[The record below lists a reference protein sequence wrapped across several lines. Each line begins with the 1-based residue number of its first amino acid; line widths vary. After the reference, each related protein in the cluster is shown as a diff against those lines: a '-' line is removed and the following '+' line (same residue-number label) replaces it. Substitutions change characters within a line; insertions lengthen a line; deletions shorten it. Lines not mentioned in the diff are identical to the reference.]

1 MLKNNRIKIIAVT
14 TFCAIE
20 TVLFFLVQCT
30 RDNINIAVSYISVIL
45 ACLFM
50 ATSFSKTSSYVFTQ
64 FGLIFT
70 VFADY
75 FLVVLDPIKQLP
87 AMIFF
92 SGTQIFYFLR
102 LYLGE
107 KSEQKR
113 KIHLILRVI
122 ISLVA
127 IILTFVVLKDEADAV
142 SVISMFYY
150 ANLLTNIIAA
160 SMQIKGNR
168 LFLIGLVL
176 FIMCDTAI
184 GINELINTYLESE
197 NASQITDA
205 IFGKFNVPWLFYVP
219 SQTLIALSLTDFKT
233 KREEKQ
239 SS

>member
-1 MLKNNRIKIIAVT
+1 MLKNKKIKIIAVAI
-14 TFCAIE
+14 FCVIE
-20 TVLFFLVQCT
+20 AVLFFLVQST
-30 RDNINIAVSYISVIL
+30 SDGANVAVSYISVIL

-50 ATSFSKTSSYVFTQ
+50 LTSFSKTSSYVFTQ
-64 FGLIFT
+64 LGLVFT

-102 LYLGE
+102 LYL
-107 KSEQKR
+107 SESSKQKR
-113 KIHLILRVI
+113 KIHLILRAVI
-122 ISLVA
+122 SALA
-127 IILTFVVLKDEADAV
+127 IALTFIVLKNEADAV

-168 LFLIGLVL
+168 LFLIGLIL

-184 GINELINTYLESE
+184 GINELIDTYLESE
-197 NASQITDA
+197 NASKVTDA

-219 SQTLIALSLTDFKT
+219 SQTLIALSLTDLKT

-239 SS
+239 SN